1 MGKYEGIDS
10 REIECCDQSTTTIE
24 AGISFEEDDG
34 QNILK
39 FHFLDYIEFGRNGK
53 LEKPF
58 LHQVTKSMWL
68 DKKNTKQLIKALRN
82 LRF

>member
-34 QNILK
+34 QNIFK
-39 FHFLDYIEFGRNGK
+39 ISF
-53 LEKPF
+53 
-58 LHQVTKSMWL
+58 S
-68 DKKNTKQLIKALRN
+68 
-82 LRF
+82 